1 MKEEK
6 DLGDGEGI
14 RLFNKICLV
23 LYGISFLIASPFAL
37 DVTGFLRF
45 SQGTAPAVAA
55 LVLHLLQGS
64 LAIINIM
71 LLRDSSKPKV
81 LSKLSF
87 SRNQGIF
94 GFSAFLFLYFIQE
107 QVFLSKMDE
116 LNYPA
121 IMERATLRVDYSR
134 VFALW
139 FICLVF
145 LPVFHTLSFSVL
157 ISQTSILN
165 HIEVVS
171 DEKPKKND
179 KVASLMGKKAQE
191 EEGSDDEGEA
201 CSLTSSSDD
210 EEYR

>member
-1 MKEEK
+1 M
-6 DLGDGEGI
+6 GDGEGI

-23 LYGISFLIASPFAL
+23 LYGISFLIASPISL

-45 SQGTAPAVAA
+45 SQGTAAPAVAA
-55 LVLHLLQGS
+55 LVLHLTQGT

-71 LLRDSSKPKV
+71 LLRDSTRPKL

-87 SRNQGIF
+87 SQNQRVF
-94 GFSAFLFLYFIQE
+94 GLSALLFLYFMQE
-107 QVFLSKMDE
+107 QVFLTKMDE

-134 VFALW
+134 VFVLW
-139 FICLVF
+139 FTCLVF
-145 LPVFHTLSFSVL
+145 LPVFHTLSFGVL

-171 DEKPKKND
+171 D
-179 KVASLMGKKAQE
+179 
-191 EEGSDDEGEA
+191 
-201 CSLTSSSDD
+201 
-210 EEYR
+210 

>member
-1 MKEEK
+1 
-6 DLGDGEGI
+6 
-14 RLFNKICLV
+14 
-23 LYGISFLIASPFAL
+23 
-37 DVTGFLRF
+37 
-45 SQGTAPAVAA
+45 
-55 LVLHLLQGS
+55 
-64 LAIINIM
+64 
-71 LLRDSSKPKV
+71 
-81 LSKLSF
+81 
-87 SRNQGIF
+87 
-94 GFSAFLFLYFIQE
+94 
-107 QVFLSKMDE
+107 MDE

-139 FICLVF
+139 FTCLVF
-145 LPVFHTLSFSVL
+145 LPVFHTLSFVVL

-179 KVASLMGKKAQE
+179 KVASLMSQE
-191 EEGSDDEGEA
+191 EEEGGSDGEGEA